1 MVIEQVSRQ
10 SVPGADLTAPP
21 ILEMVGISKRFP
33 GTLAL
38 DRVNLAVRPAEIH
51 ALVGQ
56 NGAGKSTLVKI
67 LAGDYLASS
76 GAISIDGR
84 PVTIHGPRGARQL
97 GIGIVYQELSLLPN
111 LTVAENLCLGRE
123 PRRGLSIDSRR
134 LLREATA
141 ALEALGLERIDLQ
154 SRIGHLSLPTRQ
166 LVEIAKVL
174 AQHPRILILDEPT
187 AALAPADSD
196 RLFEALARARAGG
209 VGIIYIS
216 HRFQEILA
224 VCDRGTVLRN
234 GRVVATFASRD
245 TSLEQ
250 LVEWTLGQKPDR
262 YVQTLP
268 QDAATTSEP
277 VLAVSD
283 LAVGDRI
290 KEVSFQVSPGEIV
303 GLCGL
308 LGAGQDEVARA
319 LFGDQPAVRGVI
331 LWKGQPVLVHSPRQA
346 KKLGIG
352 FLTENRR
359 DEGLIPDMA
368 VRQNISL
375 AGLHTLTWARWL
387 PLVRRGKE
395 RIATGTAAARTNV
408 QMGALGRPIRLLS
421 GGNQQKALL
430 ARWLMLDAELF
441 VFLEPTRGVDV
452 GAKAEIHRQLA
463 ALALAGKA
471 VLVVSSDVPEI
482 LALARRILVMA
493 RGRLVAVLDGTRATE
508 EQVLMAM
515 QGGYPHAS

>member
-10 SVPGADLTAPP
+10 AVPRADLTAPP

-38 DRVNLAVRPAEIH
+38 DRVDLAVRPAEIH

-67 LAGDYLASS
+67 LAGDYAASS
-76 GAISIDGR
+76 GAIAIDDQ
-84 PVTIHGPRGARQL
+84 PVAIQSPLDARDL

-123 PRRGLSIDSRR
+123 PRRGIGIDTRR
-134 LLREATA
+134 LLQQAAA
-141 ALEALGLERIDLQ
+141 ALEALGLERINLHG
-154 SRIGHLSLPTRQ
+154 RVGHLSLPNRQ

-174 AQHPRILILDEPT
+174 AQRPRILILDEPT
-187 AALAPADSD
+187 AALAPADTD

-209 VGIIYIS
+209 VGIIYIT
-216 HRFQEILA
+216 HRFQEILS

-234 GRVVATFASRD
+234 GRVVSTFASTD

-262 YVQTLP
+262 YFQTP
-268 QDAATTSEP
+268 AAEAAATSEP
-277 VLAVSD
+277 VLSVSG
-283 LAVGDRI
+283 LAIGDRI
-290 KEVSFQVSPGEIV
+290 KDVGFQIKPGEIV

-319 LFGDQPAVRGVI
+319 LFGDQPQARGVV
-331 LWKGQPVLVHSPRQA
+331 LWKGKPVLVHSPRQA

-368 VRQNISL
+368 VRENISL
-375 AGLHTLTWARWL
+375 AGLHAITWARWF
-387 PLVRRGKE
+387 PLVRRSRE
-395 RIATGTAAARTNV
+395 RAATGAAAARTNV
-408 QMGALGRPIRLLS
+408 QTGALGRPIRLLS

-430 ARWLMLDAELF
+430 ARWLMLDADLF

-463 ALALAGKA
+463 ALAQAGKA
-471 VLVVSSDVPEI
+471 VLVVSSDVAEI
-482 LALARRILVMA
+482 LALAQRILVMA
-493 RGRLVAVLDGTRATE
+493 RGRLVAVLDGTRADE
-508 EQVLMAM
+508 EQVLLAM
-515 QGGYPHAS
+515 QGGYTNAS